1 MEQINAY
8 FWNNILE
15 IGCIVCIDHGIFQKK
30 FAMLFEMETKV
41 FVNCYAMQTK
51 SWFLTWSII
60 EFSLICL
67 WMINKSLALYLNHSS
82 HDETELKFIGGGI
95 CFSSCMKTWHMA
107 LVRLEKTFAMFWS
120 TFWIFLFVYFKY
132 WRCSLKVHLWTM
144 FHLFSIS
151 MCVALTWSMAS
162 TIALQLL
169 LVVSLIGEKTLFP
182 FRLTLVFPSV
192 VGVFPL
198 LVETNAKIDYLA
210 NLQKAFVGMNVV

>member
-1 MEQINAY
+1 LEQINAY

-67 WMINKSLALYLNHSS
+67 WMINKSFDLSLNHLLYIWIIL
-82 HDETELKFIGGGI
+82 HM
-95 CFSSCMKTWHMA
+95 MKLNWNS
-107 LVRLEKTFAMFWS
+107 LVEAYVFHHVWKHVEKTFAMFWS